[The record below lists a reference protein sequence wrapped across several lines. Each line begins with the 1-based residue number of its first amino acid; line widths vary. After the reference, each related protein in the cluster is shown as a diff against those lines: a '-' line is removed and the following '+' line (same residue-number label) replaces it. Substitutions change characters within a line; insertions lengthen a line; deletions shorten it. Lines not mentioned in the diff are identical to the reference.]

1 MDPGAVILL
10 GSFILLM
17 IIRVP
22 IAFSLGISSLVTC
35 LYSGIP
41 LTPLAQRMVAS
52 LDSFPLMTIPF
63 FILAGHIMSEG
74 GIAGRIVDFASILVG
89 RMRGGLAMVNV
100 PVTILFCYF
109 RCVFP

>member
-1 MDPGAVILL
+1 MDFGAWLLL
-10 GSFILLM
+10 GSFLCLM

-22 IAFSLGISSLVTC
+22 IAFSLGISSMITC

-63 FILAGHIMSEG
+63 FILAGSYK
-74 GIAGRIVDFASILVG
+74 V
-89 RMRGGLAMVNV
+89 
-100 PVTILFCYF
+100 
-109 RCVFP
+109 